1 MFISPK
7 DNKTTTI
14 DVETVNDNEHQTFTA
29 TPEYNDK
36 EIVVSYED
44 VGNHQSEQYNK
55 HTSEQLEG
63 HTSDRGHVIG
73 LNEYTRYRNGIDP
86 NQEYTEQ
93 IHKTQNSPNNASKQ
107 EIPTENTAYKNG
119 LDFNQENTEHIH
131 IEQGSL
137 TKASKKDT
145 QTSILHRYIPL
156 FRNPRMCLFFIS
168 QLLFFSGF
176 LIPFI
181 YVPDKAKGHGEL
193 M

>member
-14 DVETVNDNEHQTFTA
+14 DIETVNDNEHKALTA

-44 VGNHQSEQYNK
+44 VENHHSEQYDK
-55 HTSEQLEG
+55 QTSVQLEG
-63 HTSDRGHVIG
+63 DTSDRGHVVG
-73 LNEYTRYRNGIDP
+73 LNENTRYKNGLDL

-93 IHKTQNSPNNASKQ
+93 IH
-107 EIPTENTAYKNG
+107 
-119 LDFNQENTEHIH
+119 
-131 IEQGSL
+131 IEQDSL
-137 TKASKKDT
+137 IKTSKLDI
-145 QTSILHRYIPL
+145 QTSILHRYITL
-156 FRNPRMCLFFIS
+156 FQDPRMCIFFIS